1 MSDDADGQA
10 LWRSIVGRPRVW
22 QGVAWIA
29 IGLVWIALAVGGDG
43 VWRWVVGGVWSV
55 IGVLFL
61 LVAIWDRR
69 HGRGRYAGR

>member
-22 QGVAWIA
+22 QGVVWIA
-29 IGLVWIALAVGGDG
+29 IGLVWIALAVGGEE
-43 VWRWVVGGVWSV
+43 VWRWVVGGLWSV
-55 IGVLFL
+55 IGALYLF
-61 LVAIWDRR
+61 VAIWDRR